1 MLEDFIVDHDLE
13 VLNDCHSSPSFV
25 SDVGDRTWI
34 DITLATRSLAL
45 SLFNWRVESE
55 FFAGSDHRPIFFTLD
70 STPLRT
76 EVFKCK
82 AWERANWGAFAAS
95 VAQGCQAM
103 GLLGAPDQESAP
115 CGESPTI
122 EDQVNRLTMVLQ
134 RAIATHVP
142 EKAICWASK
151 PWWSPEVAEARQH
164 MRHLLHRAERH
175 QTAHDW
181 RLYRRARR
189 AFTSIVRRAKATA
202 WREFCASVNK
212 PDLWSHIRRIVKP
225 HQRLHVEDLHSHNG
239 EWVTE
244 DAAKAEVLANRF
256 FPPRPPSALFQ
267 ALSDRRRERH
277 PTVAF

>member
-1 MLEDFIVDHDLE
+1 MGKAAIAFCTSLRCRGLRPFGPRVVLVEVTGTNGPIILISAYIRYSSGEGLEDLEAALCWAKGRCPRVLLGLDGNGHSPWWGPSTVVTNPVGSMLEDFIVDHDLE

-82 AWERANWGAFAAS
+82 AWERANWGAFAAL

-103 GLLGAPDQESAP
+103 GLLGAPDQDSAP

-151 PWWSPEVAEARQH
+151 P
-164 MRHLLHRAERH
+164 
-175 QTAHDW
+175 
-181 RLYRRARR
+181 
-189 AFTSIVRRAKATA
+189 
-202 WREFCASVNK
+202 
-212 PDLWSHIRRIVKP
+212 
-225 HQRLHVEDLHSHNG
+225 
-239 EWVTE
+239 
-244 DAAKAEVLANRF
+244 
-256 FPPRPPSALFQ
+256 
-267 ALSDRRRERH
+267 
-277 PTVAF
+277 